1 MGVLGLGG
9 VGQCSV
15 GWVMGA
21 LLGGCWACR
30 DTLELLDVASKRLG
44 AAAGFREVQP
54 GDVQQLASCDVLPV
68 TRDLGDVP
76 VILLLRRI
84 MYLILYGS
92 GSTCFGCELIFFICE
107 ILIVCW
113 DAE

>member
-1 MGVLGLGG
+1 MWLASCWGRLPVFGR
-9 VGQCSV
+9 CS
-15 GWVMGA
+15 
-21 LLGGCWACR
+21 
-30 DTLELLDVASKRLG
+30 
-44 AAAGFREVQP
+44 
-54 GDVQQLASCDVLPV
+54 DVQQPVSCDVLPV

-84 MYLILYGS
+84 MYLIFYGS
-92 GSTCFGCELIFFICE
+92 GSTCFGFELIFFICE